1 MWINE
6 DKGNNTI
13 VTLTLI
19 NNEDE
24 DEYFQFENESDSSK
38 NNLINICKTVEKEI
52 ESDIRK
58 IFSVLKESFLKWFIH
73 F

>member
-13 VTLTLI
+13 VTLKLI

-52 ESDIRK
+52 EIESDIRK
-58 IFSVLKESFLKWFIH
+58 IFSVLKESFLK
-73 F
+73 

>member
-13 VTLTLI
+13 VTLKLI

-52 ESDIRK
+52 EIESDIIK
-58 IFSVLKESFLKWFIH
+58 IFSVLKESFLK
-73 F
+73 

>member
-52 ESDIRK
+52 EIESDIRK
-58 IFSVLKESFLKWFIH
+58 IFSVLKESFLK
-73 F
+73 